1 MKKEQKTSD
10 RRWRN
15 VGVVREHD
23 SDRSIRAWALWVALI
38 LALSPSITYLL
49 QRNRSMETRV
59 RLNVLQ
65 RELEEARLDE
75 RRLAIDWA
83 KNSSPEKI
91 EAWASRQRPLT
102 RPPSRDVIIVTD
114 EPRPAHDLVA
124 EQPADRENRR

>member
-1 MKKEQKTSD
+1 MRKEHKATD

-38 LALSPSITYLL
+38 LALTPSITYLL

-65 RELEEARLDE
+65 KELEGARLTE
-75 RRLAIDWA
+75 RKMAIDWA
-83 KNSSPEKI
+83 KISSPEKI
-91 EAWASRQRPLT
+91 EAWASKQQQLI

-114 EPRPAHDLVA
+114 EPLPTKGLIAKQA
-124 EQPADRENRR
+124 ADREDRR